1 MDSCIEEDFESFLNW
16 VQTENPVP
24 PNFTFEESYK
34 QGKLMP
40 FLRFTNR
47 EVSLANSYHTY
58 KGFVPKPLLEV
69 IRGERNLGGERLLK
83 NCATRDMMHF

>member
-1 MDSCIEEDFESFLNW
+1 MNYAIQAELFDTGSIAEEMDSCIEEDFESFLNW

-47 EVSLANSYHTY
+47 
-58 KGFVPKPLLEV
+58 
-69 IRGERNLGGERLLK
+69 
-83 NCATRDMMHF
+83 